1 MEKIIYYI
9 NADQN
14 YMEQMQDTVIFDMD
28 NKLKNK
34 LLREGDRIKT
44 WALANKFKQ
53 KRTKKERL
61 YIYIEDT
68 LMEKLATLYKKLQ
81 KRNGFKW
88 TQIMK
93 FESFKDIMA
102 SVKKR

>member
-61 YIYIEDT
+61 YIYIEDI